1 VTVDLNEVG
10 AHCPVCG
17 TEYRPGFDAC
27 HDDGTALVPGPA
39 PEHGPWNPAKD
50 DAAPARLP
58 VGPQTPAAERL
69 PWEEAWLLA
78 GRLESEGIPAVVYP
92 PDYASAY
99 GEVLARGF
107 QVLVPEG
114 REAEARAILESVS
127 RGE

>member
-1 VTVDLNEVG
+1 M
-10 AHCPVCG
+10 
-17 TEYRPGFDAC
+17 
-27 HDDGTALVPGPA
+27 
-39 PEHGPWNPAKD
+39 
-50 DAAPARLP
+50 
-58 VGPQTPAAERL
+58 AERL

-114 REAEARAILESVS
+114 REDDARVIVADIS
-127 RGE
+127 G

>member
-1 VTVDLNEVG
+1 MTGDRS
-10 AHCPVCG
+10 P
-17 TEYRPGFDAC
+17 R
-27 HDDGTALVPGPA
+27 VPA
-39 PEHGPWNPAKD
+39 
-50 DAAPARLP
+50 
-58 VGPQTPAAERL
+58 GPQTAVAERL

-114 REAEARAILESVS
+114 REDDARVIVADIS
-127 RGE
+127 G